1 MMVRPFLT
9 DEQIEVLRL
18 RMRGLSQKE
27 IAEILKTTR
36 ANVCIIEKRARR
48 NIERALK
55 TIEIWKKINSRAEIE
70 IPSGTDLMDIPQ
82 IIFEKANE
90 NDVKVKYSFLELIEH
105 IKGPLR
111 LMFLHLQ
118 LRKLFNR
125 LYLRSFRKLSDVSL
139 SQSSEIDLHAFLG
152 SHYHR

>member
-105 IKGPLR
+105 IKKSVPEKIEKRVLREPL
-111 LMFLHLQ
+111 HVYISEGGEV
-118 LRKLFNR
+118 LF
-125 LYLRSFRKLSDVSL
+125 D
-139 SQSSEIDLHAFLG
+139 
-152 SHYHR
+152 